1 LRKYAFHLF
10 VLYNYITKYG
20 TKNIKLAVTIYHA
33 GTGELF
39 PVLWDW
45 QPYFTL
51 GVMVL
56 KAERM

>member
-1 LRKYAFHLF
+1 
-10 VLYNYITKYG
+10 LYNYITKHG
-20 TKNIKLAVTIYHA
+20 AKNIKLAVTVYHA

-39 PVLWDW
+39 LVLWDW

-51 GVMVL
+51 GVMIL